1 MSTSDAA
8 SSAKAAVMERLTA
21 EREEVLAEGPL
32 PEDESVEATEE
43 RKKIRVRAGRKASM
57 RLDDGDGDGDVDP
70 LGGGWE
76 KCRPPRRI
84 TETGS
89 PAGASISPN
98 SRAPDSEVNKGRLI
112 GVLEDILR
120 DRACAASSRDQA
132 VAP

>member
-8 SSAKAAVMERLTA
+8 SSPKAAVMERLTA

-32 PEDESVEATEE
+32 PNDESVEATEE

-76 KCRPPRRI
+76 KCSPPR
-84 TETGS
+84 
-89 PAGASISPN
+89 
-98 SRAPDSEVNKGRLI
+98 
-112 GVLEDILR
+112 
-120 DRACAASSRDQA
+120 
-132 VAP
+132 

>member
-8 SSAKAAVMERLTA
+8 SSAKAAVMEKLTA

-32 PEDESVEATEE
+32 PCDESVEATEE
-43 RKKIRVRAGRKASM
+43 RKKVRVRAGRKASM
-57 RLDDGDGDGDVDP
+57 RLDDGGGDGDVDP
-70 LGGGWE
+70 SAGVGRNA
-76 KCRPPRRI
+76 RPR
-84 TETGS
+84 GS
-89 PAGASISPN
+89 PAGASISPS